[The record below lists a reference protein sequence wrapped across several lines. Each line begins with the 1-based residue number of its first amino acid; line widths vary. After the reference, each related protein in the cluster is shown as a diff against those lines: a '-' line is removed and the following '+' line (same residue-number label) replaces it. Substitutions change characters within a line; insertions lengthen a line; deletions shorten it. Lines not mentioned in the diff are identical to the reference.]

1 MGRNKSVVMNFRQVV
16 ISATTEIIGSWWDV
30 GVGGAA
36 TTAKD
41 AYALSFF
48 LIFDFLADYFDRSGD
63 FLPAGEG
70 VVRAFPALALVSS
83 VFSSII
89 TSA

>member
-1 MGRNKSVVMNFRQVV
+1 MA
-16 ISATTEIIGSWWDV
+16 ATTVIVGSWWAM

-36 TTAKD
+36 TTAD
-41 AYALSFF
+41 YASFLSFL
-48 LIFDFLADYFDRSGD
+48 LIFDFLVDYFVRSSD

-89 TSA
+89 TSG

>member
-1 MGRNKSVVMNFRQVV
+1 MA
-16 ISATTEIIGSWWDV
+16 ATMAIVGSRWAV

-41 AYALSFF
+41 ASALSFL

-70 VVRAFPALALVSS
+70 VARAFPALALVSS

-89 TSA
+89 TSG

>member
-1 MGRNKSVVMNFRQVV
+1 MVD
-16 ISATTEIIGSWWDV
+16 TTAIVGSRWAV

-41 AYALSFF
+41 ASSLSFL
-48 LIFDFLADYFDRSGD
+48 LIFDFLANYFDRSGI
-63 FLPAGEG
+63 FLPAGEE
-70 VVRAFPALALVSS
+70 VARAFSALALVSS

-89 TSA
+89 TSG